1 MNNLGLWTTNLD
13 LVIIEWTFDSSR
25 RLGPTW
31 AKTRNGETLEFSN
44 IGTLVLQ
51 VSIWEFCEGDNGW
64 VGIWECEKEV
74 GEDVDDVAEVDIEGV
89 DVEVGWVREDW
100 GE

>member
-1 MNNLGLWTTNLD
+1 MNNLGLWTPNLD
-13 LVIIEWTFDSSR
+13 LVIIEWTFESSR
-25 RLGPTW
+25 CLWPTW

-44 IGTLVLQ
+44 IGTSVLE
-51 VSIWEFCEGDNGW
+51 VSIWEFCWGDNG

-89 DVEVGWVREDW
+89 DVEVVWLREDW